1 MANIHDDEGQ
11 MRLHEGPRRHNAF
24 ENVAT
29 LKRRFQN
36 RSCLF
41 LKSQFKM
48 HAMDLKKQ
56 IKEGRSFHT
65 TESAAWDGRIFW
77 TL

>member
-11 MRLHEGPRRHNAF
+11 MCLHEGPRHHNAF

-29 LKRRFQN
+29 LKHRFQN

-48 HAMDLKKQ
+48 HAMDLK
-56 IKEGRSFHT
+56 
-65 TESAAWDGRIFW
+65 
-77 TL
+77 